1 MVTDLLPELSEMISL
16 GVLNITKMLLK
27 KAFRATRADK
37 AQKMEEV
44 KAFAE
49 REKKKDTIKKPVVTQ
64 NWFDADGG
72 EDDDDEKK
80 AEARKAEE
88 AEEPIL
94 ADKEKII
101 QEIFEQSQ
109 GTVSKQMLDKIFA
122 KMEKGKKEKWSE

>member
-1 MVTDLLPELSEMISL
+1 MVTDILTELSEMISL

-27 KAFRATRADK
+27 KAFKATRADK

-49 REKKKDTIKKPVVTQ
+49 REKKKETMKKSVTQ
-64 NWFDADGG
+64 NWFDEVGG
-72 EDDDDEKK
+72 EDEEK
-80 AEARKAEE
+80 AEVRKAEE
-88 AEEPIL
+88 AEESIL
-94 ADKEKII
+94 ADKEKVI

-122 KMEKGKKEKWSE
+122 RMERRKDKDKE